1 MIRIL
6 IIEDDEEMRSLL
18 KDFLEE
24 EGVVTEGV
32 GNGADAIRKL
42 AKESFHLVITDIQ
55 MPGLTGLD
63 LLPKIRKLQP
73 QALILVITAFG
84 NEEMHRRSM
93 EGGATA
99 YFEKPIHLRNFRALM
114 HQLVSLQEKKAKETR
129 NGEQQE
135 DSSEHIPA

>member
-1 MIRIL
+1 MVRIL

-24 EGVVTEGV
+24 EGVVTDAV
-32 GNGADAIRKL
+32 GNGADAIPKL
-42 AKESFHLVITDIQ
+42 AKESFHLVITDIR

-73 QALILVITAFG
+73 QAFILVITAFG

-99 YFEKPIHLRNFRALM
+99 YFEKPIHLQNFRTLM
-114 HQLVSLQEKKAKETR
+114 HQLVPSKER
-129 NGEQQE
+129 KVKEARDDKQQVKNPE
-135 DSSEHIPA
+135 HSSA